1 MEEERANNNQDT
13 SEEENEGKYVLL
25 DIKTIYKT
33 IVIKTAWL
41 WCRDKFTNKIRSKKR
56 GSRYIHIIM
65 KKGYLYE

>member
-1 MEEERANNNQDT
+1 MEEERAKNNQDT

-41 WCRDKFTNKIRSKKR
+41 WCRDKFFFFF
-56 GSRYIHIIM
+56 
-65 KKGYLYE
+65 

>member
-1 MEEERANNNQDT
+1 MEEERAKNNQDT

-33 IVIKTAWL
+33 TVIKTAWL
-41 WCRDKFTNKIRSKKR
+41 WCRDKFTNKIMSKKR